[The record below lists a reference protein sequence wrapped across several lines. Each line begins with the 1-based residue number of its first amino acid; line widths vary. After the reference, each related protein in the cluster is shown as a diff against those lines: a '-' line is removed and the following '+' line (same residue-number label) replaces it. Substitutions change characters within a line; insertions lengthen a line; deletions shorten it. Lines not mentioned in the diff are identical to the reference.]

1 MSERYGWGAQDITSD
16 AMNRRPPAP
25 RQIPLQRGLL
35 LEDTQSGW
43 VGEVVRAER
52 IGSELVFG
60 LEDAH
65 GRVRNFP
72 LGHGYLLEGE
82 PIEVIAPTARK
93 APAKK
98 ISRSGSVAVQNA
110 PARVARASRIWVEG
124 THDAELV
131 EKVWG
136 HDLRVEGIV
145 VEPLHGVDDL
155 AAAIRSF
162 SPAPGRRLGIL
173 VDHLVEGTKEQRIVA
188 EALAV
193 PGAAGNVKIVGHP
206 FIDIWQAVKNV
217 ARSAARGRL
226 EERYAPSVRSAARH
240 AGRRGERLEAHP
252 ISGGFIHGSRSGP
265 AGSSGITH

>member
-52 IGSELVFG
+52 IGGELVFG
-60 LEDAH
+60 LEDAR

-82 PIEVIAPTARK
+82 PIEVIAPAARK

-98 ISRSGSVAVQNA
+98 ISRSGSIAVQNA

-173 VDHLVEGTKEQRIVA
+173 VDHLIEGTKEQRIVA

-193 PGAAGNVKIVGHP
+193 PGAAGNVKIVG
-206 FIDIWQAVKNV
+206 
-217 ARSAARGRL
+217 RSAARGRL

-240 AGRRGERLEAHP
+240 ARRCGERLEAHP

>member
-52 IGSELVFG
+52 IGGELVFG
-60 LEDAH
+60 LEDAR

-82 PIEVIAPTARK
+82 PIEVIAPAARK

-110 PARVARASRIWVEG
+110 PARVARASRIWGEG

-131 EKVWG
+131 E
-136 HDLRVEGIV
+136 
-145 VEPLHGVDDL
+145 
-155 AAAIRSF
+155 
-162 SPAPGRRLGIL
+162 
-173 VDHLVEGTKEQRIVA
+173 
-188 EALAV
+188 AL
-193 PGAAGNVKIVGHP
+193 
-206 FIDIWQAVKNV
+206 WW
-217 ARSAARGRL
+217 
-226 EERYAPSVRSAARH
+226 
-240 AGRRGERLEAHP
+240 
-252 ISGGFIHGSRSGP
+252 SRCT
-265 AGSSGITH
+265 AWTT